1 MAKLGGPEIVRDPPN
16 SGLEVFSL
24 PSALWSNPRAK
35 LLKPAQVDFW
45 RTLES

>member
-1 MAKLGGPEIVRDPPN
+1 MAKLGSPEIVRELPN
-16 SGLEVFSL
+16 SGLEFFP